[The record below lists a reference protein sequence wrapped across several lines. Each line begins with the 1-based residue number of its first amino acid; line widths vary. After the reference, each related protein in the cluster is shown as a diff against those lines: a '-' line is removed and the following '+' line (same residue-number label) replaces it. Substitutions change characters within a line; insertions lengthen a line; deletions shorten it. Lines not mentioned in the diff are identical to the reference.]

1 MEETTKPI
9 EEMMV
14 MELRRLRNNIMSDID
29 AVIKKYAQNDVAI
42 DVRSEV
48 NSIATNQG
56 VYIKR
61 VDHKIKVTFP
71 LLIDEI
77 LDCER

>member
-1 MEETTKPI
+1 MEETTKSI
-9 EEMMV
+9 EEMV
-14 MELRRLRNNIMSDID
+14 VTELRWLRNNVMSDID
-29 AVIKKYAQNDVAI
+29 AVIKKYAQCNVAI
-42 DVRSEV
+42 DVCSEV
-48 NSIATNQG
+48 NSITTNQG
-56 VYIKR
+56 VHMKR

>member
-29 AVIKKYAQNDVAI
+29 VC
-42 DVRSEV
+42 SEV